1 MSLDSFL
8 KWLKSVRAFLSRH
21 SFKISGFVIVA
32 EVCALFLLFFLLPI
46 FNLPIFR
53 ITDNYS
59 DINLDY
65 SEDEYYTE
73 TLEIT
78 NDVIFPYMELKII
91 INPDSFVD
99 LYVFDAIQYAE
110 YQETKN
116 QIPSPINFNNI
127 TSEHIFFSKYI
138 FINIKEIISPIYI
151 VIEPVSRDVEFSLY
165 YELLIFERIYFII
178 SFIIQISL
186 IIVTASIFFKYW
198 KTNPWNNFSDFIN
211 QNAKKKFKDAN
222 YADAVETVLKQL
234 NANFKKIYMAKTG
247 EEKDGVD
254 LIHNVLSVS
263 NPIVK
268 IADISTENGRN
279 IQEGTRFL
287 LVGYY
292 KGYRNP
298 STHDVIELEKSV
310 SLNVLY
316 GLNDII
322 LKLETSNVECAC
334 GNDVLFF
341 DFLNNEKCVICS
353 ERTSEN

>member
-8 KWLKSVRAFLSRH
+8 KWLKSTRAFLSRH
-21 SFKISGFVIVA
+21 SFEIGGFIIVA
-32 EVCALFLLFFLLPI
+32 EICALFLLFFLLPI

-53 ITDNYS
+53 ITNNFS
-59 DINLDY
+59 DINIDY
-65 SEDEYYTE
+65 SKNEYYTE

-78 NDVIFPYMELKII
+78 NDVIFPYIELKII
-91 INPDSFVD
+91 INPDSIVD
-99 LYVFDAIQYAE
+99 LYVFDSIQYAE

-127 TSEHIFFSKYI
+127 TSEHILFSKYI

-186 IIVTASIFFKYW
+186 IIVSALIFFKYW

-234 NANFKKIYMAKTG
+234 NANFKKIYRTKTG
-247 EEKDGVD
+247 VEKDGVD

-268 IADISTENGRN
+268 IVDLSTENGRN

-287 LVGYY
+287 LVGYF
-292 KGYRNP
+292 KSYRNP

-334 GNDVLFF
+334 GNNVLFF

-353 ERTSEN
+353 KRTSEN